1 MFFRTEGI
9 TKRFGGLA
17 AVEDVSASF
26 EKGSITA
33 IIGPNGAGKST
44 FFNLISGIHP
54 ITSGK
59 VFFKDNDITKMPPQ
73 QIARLGIGRT
83 FQTTNLFEQSTV
95 LDNVLIGHR
104 LRTKSGIWDA
114 IFRTAR
120 EKEEEKRSYEKA
132 MQALKFVELENVVEH
147 PVSLISQ
154 EEKKR
159 LAFALALAT
168 DPEMVL
174 LDEPAAGVNP
184 DETDGLA
191 FLMRKMADHGITV
204 CLIEHKMPMIMSLA
218 DKIVVLNHGKK
229 IAEGRPDEIRQNEAV
244 IQAYLGGEVHAPVK
258 QY

>member
-1 MFFRTEGI
+1 MFFSTEGI

-17 AVEDVSASF
+17 AVEDVNVSI
-26 EKGSITA
+26 EKGTITA

-54 ITSGK
+54 LTSGRIN
-59 VFFKDNDITKMPPQ
+59 FKGKEITKLPPQ

-114 IFRTAR
+114 LFRTKR
-120 EKEEEKRSYEKA
+120 EKDEEKKSYEKA
-132 MQALKFVELENVVEH
+132 LEALKFVEMMHVVEH
-147 PVSLISQ
+147 PVTLISQ

-191 FLMRKMADHGITV
+191 YLMRKMADHGITV

-218 DKIVVLNHGKK
+218 DQIVVLNHGKK
-229 IAEGRPDEIRQNEAV
+229 IAEGRPEEIRQNEAV
-244 IQAYLGGEVHAPVK
+244 IQAYLGGAAHAPAIHN
-258 QY
+258 

>member
-1 MFFRTEGI
+1 MFFSTQGI

-17 AVEDVSASF
+17 AVEDVSVSV
-26 EKGSITA
+26 EKGTITA

-54 ITSGK
+54 LSSGK
-59 VFFKDNDITKMPPQ
+59 ILFKDRDITKMPPQ

-114 IFRTAR
+114 IFRTKR
-120 EKEEEKRSYEKA
+120 EKEEEKKSY
-132 MQALKFVELENVVEH
+132 QTALDALEFVEMMHVVEH
-147 PVSLISQ
+147 PVSLITQ

-168 DPEMVL
+168 DPELVL

-191 FLMRKMADHGITV
+191 YLMRKMADHGITV

-218 DKIVVLNHGKK
+218 DQIVVLNHGKK

-244 IQAYLGGEVHAPVK
+244 IQAYLGGEAHAPVK

>member
-1 MFFRTEGI
+1 MFFETERI

-17 AVEDVSASF
+17 AVEDVSVSF

-59 VFFKDNDITKMPPQ
+59 VHFKNNDITKMPPQ

-132 MQALKFVELENVVEH
+132 LQALEFVELMNVVEH

-191 FLMRKMADHGITV
+191 YLMRKMADHGITV